1 MILRQQSLPDFELP
15 VPPVRPVPVR
25 VRELPAPAEHVE
37 PAAAP
42 ELWAAVQLGTMNTE
56 PDDLPDEHFPA
67 ALAVMV
73 KRAGEFTPRVAVESS
88 DAVLLELAGSRNL
101 FGGLTPLL
109 KALRAAFPRP
119 LQLALAPTP
128 LAAVLLARAGRNC
141 CITTP
146 ARLTGRLAPLSLR
159 HLRWPEEECMRLS
172 SMGVNTLGELL
183 RLPRAG
189 LARRLGPERLR
200 QLDQLT
206 GARRDPRR
214 AIAPAE
220 GFSERIDPDYETLDR
235 ESLLAALQPSLLKL
249 EDFLRARQRGVM
261 ALRLTLH
268 FRRALPQ
275 FTAHSGGLW
284 APGEQGG
291 DAAAAQAAPEFLQ
304 TLMARLGTHAVYG
317 LAQVDEHRPEQQ
329 YRGVRPLAV
338 QEPVP
343 VHAADRLRPLGLMPV
358 PQPLDALLDEA
369 GRVRQLR
376 HRGSELQL
384 LSGPERIESGW
395 WDGRDIARDYYIA
408 RTSDGARWWVFR
420 EGASRRWF
428 LHGCFV

>member
-1 MILRQQSLPDFELP
+1 LI
-15 VPPVRPVPVR
+15 
-25 VRELPAPAEHVE
+25 
-37 PAAAP
+37 
-42 ELWAAVQLGTMNTE
+42 
-56 PDDLPDEHFPA
+56 
-67 ALAVMV
+67 
-73 KRAGEFTPRVAVESS
+73 
-88 DAVLLELAGSRNL
+88 
-101 FGGLTPLL
+101 
-109 KALRAAFPRP
+109 
-119 LQLALAPTP
+119 
-128 LAAVLLARAGRNC
+128 
-141 CITTP
+141 
-146 ARLTGRLAPLSLR
+146 
-159 HLRWPEEECMRLS
+159 
-172 SMGVNTLGELL
+172 
-183 RLPRAG
+183 
-189 LARRLGPERLR
+189 
-200 QLDQLT
+200 
-206 GARRDPRR
+206 
-214 AIAPAE
+214 
-220 GFSERIDPDYETLDR
+220 
-235 ESLLAALQPSLLKL
+235 AALQPSLLKL

-268 FRRALPQ
+268 FRRALPQFTIMRCVVPEYRAARFTALLAARLESLPLAGPVQRMELTAGRLRQ

-329 YRGVRPLAV
+329 YRGVPPLAV
-338 QEPVP
+338 QEPAP
-343 VHAADRLRPLGLMPV
+343 VYATDRLRPLGLMPV
-358 PQPLDALLDEA
+358 PQPLDALLDES

-376 HRGSELQL
+376 HEGRELRL